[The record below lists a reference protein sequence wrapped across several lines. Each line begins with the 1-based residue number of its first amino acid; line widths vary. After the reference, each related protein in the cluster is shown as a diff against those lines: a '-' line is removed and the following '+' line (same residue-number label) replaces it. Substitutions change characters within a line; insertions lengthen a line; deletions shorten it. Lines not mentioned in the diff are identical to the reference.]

1 MTCLPGSSL
10 CCGCCAS
17 ITARYSPRCN
27 CWNMCGGLDF
37 DPGSNVV
44 NVYIRY
50 LRPKLGAD
58 AIETIRGMGY
68 RLVT

>member
-1 MTCLPGSSL
+1 MLRVL
-10 CCGCCAS
+10 CEHHRKAL
-17 ITARYSPRCN
+17 SPVQLLEHV
-27 CWNMCGGLDF
+27 WGLDF

-68 RLVT
+68 RLVI